1 VKSGMAQQCMAMAS
15 GSGMVL
21 ALEKTICL
29 RSRAVDYLLREN
41 GLRPGVGM
49 GVNDREAE
57 KAGCC

>member
-1 VKSGMAQQCMAMAS
+1 MAQRCMAMAS
-15 GSGMVL
+15 GSVMVP

-49 GVNDREAE
+49 GVNDRGAE
-57 KAGCC
+57 KAGYC